1 MMRNLLAATAAA
13 ALLAGSTLAFAENTA
28 TGTEKMPSA
37 AATDSTMP
45 AKSPSDGST
54 SAETLPMDKPMDE
67 ASDATAAP
75 ATDSAAAPATDSTT
89 MPATDSAAAP
99 ATDATAAPTATAA
112 AGQPVGGFV
121 SAQSGTDTLASNMI
135 GQTVVNP
142 QNETVGDVDDLVM
155 DRSGRVTAAVI
166 GVGGFLGIGEKS
178 VGVPIE
184 SLSPQRTEDGDVQ
197 LVTMLSREEL
207 EQAPEFVDLETR
219 AARDAEAARAAQ
231 QQQVQ
236 EQAQQ
241 PPRPANN

>member
-75 ATDSAAAPATDSTT
+75 ATDSAAAPATD
-89 MPATDSAAAP
+89 
-99 ATDATAAPTATAA
+99 ATAAPAATAA